1 MASFPRAEVEELIH
15 EIQQKIEHWNL
26 VGHAE
31 ECAARDARD
40 ARARVASR
48 ASLGARARARPPP
61 PVAFFASRARGARRY
76 EDLELREAYLQQVSD
91 ADRNRFG
98 GGMGPYA
105 AHLVAVPGVEYINA
119 SPIDHLGGE
128 REHRYIATMC
138 PKANTTADFWAM
150 VWHARARVV
159 VNLTHARDR
168 LGSSPLDK
176 RERYWPPFSAPSCA
190 AQTEPG
196 GGGRRVPW
204 PVRVQTLAAEA
215 AAGDF
220 AGAAAPATL
229 VRKRAASASRV
240 GEEAQAPSLPHPQVR
255 YTVRLVERASN
266 ATRDVRLYVDHRSR
280 RFSESENLPQV
291 HRRDRR
297 LRARRPRRARDRA
310 ARRDAR
316 ARGPRAVYAI
326 GACRKAGHRQ
336 GARALAAEMQRKG
349 LGRSSA
355 PEPAGV

>member
-1 MASFPRAEVEELIH
+1 MR
-15 EIQQKIEHWNL
+15 
-26 VGHAE
+26 G
-31 ECAARDARD
+31 ARR
-40 ARARVASR
+40 ARARRVAR
-48 ASLGARARARPPP
+48 FTRRARARPPP

-229 VRKRAASASRV
+229 VRKTR
-240 GEEAQAPSLPHPQVR
+240 GE
-255 YTVRLVERASN
+255 RL
-266 ATRDVRLYVDHRSR
+266 
-280 RFSESENLPQV
+280 
-291 HRRDRR
+291 
-297 LRARRPRRARDRA
+297 ARRGGSSAPLSPPSSGAVHGAPRRARVE
-310 ARRDAR
+310 RDAR
-316 ARGPRAVYAI
+316 RAAVRRPPLPQI
-326 GACRKAGHRQ
+326 
-336 GARALAAEMQRKG
+336 
-349 LGRSSA
+349 LGI
-355 PEPAGV
+355 